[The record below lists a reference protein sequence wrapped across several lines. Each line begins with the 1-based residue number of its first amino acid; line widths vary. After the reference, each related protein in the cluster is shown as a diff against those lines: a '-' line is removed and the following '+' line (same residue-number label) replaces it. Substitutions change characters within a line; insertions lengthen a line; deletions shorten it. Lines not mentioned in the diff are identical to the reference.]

1 MTRLGKKL
9 SFLHERDLWSMERN
23 AVMVIIGGG
32 VGAVFHAALAG
43 IFAVVGALAFL
54 AVSMKYSA
62 SQCAP
67 ETCPLRRAPAPTLSV
82 ATRGVRRPAS
92 HVRRVS

>member
-62 SQCAP
+62 RQCSPDA
-67 ETCPLRRAPAPTLSV
+67 CPLRRAPTLSV